1 MLKTIPNPSKEGYE
15 IKMRCPELTFEGVRG
30 QPDFAE
36 LYMTF
41 FPARNIIELKSLKE
55 YFYQF
60 RIQIFSYER
69 LINTIYDD
77 LMKAYEPTRLRLVME
92 CKPRGGISSKLTIDS
107 DWEVRGGEERF
118 KDWVGQD
125 DKW

>member
-1 MLKTIPNPSKEGYE
+1 MATRQVELLPILK
-15 IKMRCPELTFEGVRG
+15 
-30 QPDFAE
+30 A
-36 LYMTF
+36 
-41 FPARNIIELKSLKE
+41 LKE

-60 RIQIFSYER
+60 RSQVFSYER

-77 LMKAYEPTRLRLVME
+77 LMTVYAPTRLRLVME

-107 DWEVRGGEERF
+107 DWTIRGGKEKFR
-118 KDWVGQD
+118 DWVGQE